1 MRLVGQP
8 GTVRETWF
16 DIEAAAS
23 EAGAKVRQ
31 QKEKRGHRVLAV
43 PGMLGSATE
52 CVESCPAAFHHYFG
66 RSRAS

>member
-16 DIEAAAS
+16 DIEAVAS

-31 QKEKRGHRVLAV
+31 RKEERGYRAV
-43 PGMLGSATE
+43 ALKSI
-52 CVESCPAAFHHYFG
+52 
-66 RSRAS
+66 